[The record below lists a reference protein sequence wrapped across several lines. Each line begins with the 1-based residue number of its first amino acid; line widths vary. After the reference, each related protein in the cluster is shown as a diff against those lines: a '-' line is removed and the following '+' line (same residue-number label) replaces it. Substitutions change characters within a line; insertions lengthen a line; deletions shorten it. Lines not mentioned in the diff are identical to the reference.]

1 MTPGPLLFARYAYA
15 PNALGY
21 CGADEPRTLLEY
33 GDAKESDRGLAE
45 LARTFEGAWPYLQL
59 IASANRIEDPLDP
72 RVVDA
77 YWVGN
82 GLLDRIGPGAL
93 ARHVEDRFR
102 GRVGRGW
109 QAVLDAVAA
118 GAVPHHSFHVF
129 AVYPWLGLMRTGI
142 VDEPLRVLD
151 QCRTTPAVVQAV
163 DGDRA
168 EVLAPLLVWSGRELT
183 LGPWAA
189 REVHWRAD
197 GLAFAGGLQPGDW
210 VALHWDFVCERLTS
224 HRANRLLL
232 ATRRGLAAV
241 NRREAGGLP
250 AQAG

>member
-59 IASANRIEDPLDP
+59 IAAANRIDDPLDP

-82 GLLDRIGPGAL
+82 GLLDRIGAEAL

-109 QAVLDAVAA
+109 RDVLEAVAA

-151 QCRTTPAVVQAV
+151 QCRTTPALVQSV
-163 DGDRA
+163 DGDTA
-168 EVLAPLLVWSGRELT
+168 TVLAPLLVWNGTELT
-183 LGPWAA
+183 LGPWAP
-189 REVHWRAD
+189 RDVRWRAD
-197 GLAFAGGLQPGDW
+197 GLAFAQTPLAGDW
-210 VALHWDFVCERLTS
+210 VSIHWDFVCERLTPR
-224 HRANRLLL
+224 RAQQLLR
-232 ATRRGLAAV
+232 ATRRGLDAV
-241 NRREAGGLP
+241 NRRTAGGLP
-250 AQAG
+250 AYAG

>member
-1 MTPGPLLFARYAYA
+1 MIPGPLLFARYAYA

-33 GDAKESDRGLAE
+33 GDAKESDNGLAE

-59 IASANRIEDPLDP
+59 IASANRIDDPLDP

-82 GLLDRIGPGAL
+82 SLLDGIGSDAL

-109 QAVLDAVAA
+109 QDVLDAVAA

-129 AVYPWLGLMRTGI
+129 AVYPWLGLMRTGV
-142 VDEPLRVLD
+142 VDEPLQVLD
-151 QCRTTPAVVQAV
+151 QCRTTPALVLSV
-163 DGDRA
+163 DGDTA
-168 EVLAPLLVWSGRELT
+168 EVRAPLLVWSGRELT
-183 LGPWAA
+183 LGPWAP
-189 REVHWRAD
+189 RNVHWRTD
-197 GLAFAGGLQPGDW
+197 GLAFADPLRSGDW

-224 HRANRLLL
+224 RRAHRLLL
-232 ATRRGLAAV
+232 ATRRGLDAV
-241 NRREAGGLP
+241 NRRAAGGLP

>member
-1 MTPGPLLFARYAYA
+1 MTAGPLLFTRYAYA

-33 GDAKESDRGLAE
+33 GDAQASDRGLAE
-45 LARTFEGAWPYLQL
+45 LARSFEGAWPYLTL
-59 IASANRIEDPLDP
+59 IAGANRIDDPLDP

-82 GLLDRIGPGAL
+82 GLLDRVSPGAL

-109 QAVLDAVAA
+109 QDILDAVAA

-129 AVYPWLGLMRTGI
+129 AVYPWLGLMRTGV

-151 QCRTTPAVVQAV
+151 QCRTTPALVQAV
-163 DGDRA
+163 RA
-168 EVLAPLLVWSGRELT
+168 DTARVLAPLIAWSGHQLQ
-183 LGPWAA
+183 LGPWAP
-189 REVHWRAD
+189 RDVRWRAD
-197 GLAFAGGLQPGDW
+197 ELAFVDEVQPGDW
-210 VALHWDFVCERLTS
+210 VSLHWDFVCERLPRG
-224 HRANRLLL
+224 RAQRLLRETGRAL
-232 ATRRGLAAV
+232 EAV
-241 NRREAGGLP
+241 NRRTAGGLP
-250 AQAG
+250 TQVG